1 MQNFKYRKHVI
12 KIPQVGKLYAKLS
25 KKNLL
30 SVHQLTYQLLYFCQ
44 TTGRKSL
51 TTIKT
56 TQEKG
61 TAVKYLLQ
69 GKKIKY
75 EII

>member
-30 SVHQLTYQLLYFCQ
+30 SVHQLTYQLLYFC
-44 TTGRKSL
+44 
-51 TTIKT
+51 
-56 TQEKG
+56 
-61 TAVKYLLQ
+61 
-69 GKKIKY
+69 
-75 EII
+75 